1 MQTALLIAP
10 ELVTAMAAGFFF
22 CSTLVK
28 VRHGVLQVAAL
39 AAGGAAFCFSALTV
53 AKSGLIFHAVYT
65 IDPLSQAFKLIVYAG
80 VVLILWIGAGLRGIT
95 RSFSAEYY
103 LFLTLCCLGLSIMV
117 SAAELITMIIGIE
130 IASYALYVLLPL
142 RSGRSE
148 RQPLEAGIK
157 YVFFGGA
164 ATAVSLYGMSYLFG
178 IVRSTYLVDILQV
191 LPDLLVTQPLAV
203 IGLAMLVASIC
214 YKLALAP
221 MHYWMP
227 DVFVGAAHETSCLIA
242 TLPKAAAVCLLLRF
256 LSIAGTDAHTVVQ
269 IFGAMA
275 MVSMFI
281 GNLSALGQQ
290 DVKRLLAYSGIAH
303 AGYLLVGIL
312 ALNRIGISAVIYY
325 TAGYVVMTAACFFVL
340 YRIAPQGENITVD
353 DLRNLHR
360 RSPLLAAT
368 LAVGAM
374 GLAGI
379 PPTVGF
385 TGKLFMFAGALQR
398 GNYLLAVS
406 GILNICIGAFY
417 YLRLVRAAYA
427 MENGRADPVELP
439 LHARVC
445 AMVLVAAIL
454 GAGIFPGIFFDA
466 VLPAVL
472 TLIRFS

>member
-1 MQTALLIAP
+1 MQTAFLVAP
-10 ELVTAMAAGFFF
+10 ELVTITAAIFFF
-22 CSTLVK
+22 FSTLVK
-28 VRHGVLQVAAL
+28 VREAVLQAA
-39 AAGGAAFCFSALTV
+39 AFIAGGVALCFSVLTF

-65 IDPLSQAFKLIVYAG
+65 IDPLSQAFKLMVYAG
-80 VVLILWIGAGLRGIT
+80 LVLVVWVGAGLRGISE
-95 RSFSAEYY
+95 RFFAEYH
-103 LFLTLCCLGLSIMV
+103 LFLTLGCLGLSIMV

-142 RSGRSE
+142 RSGRYE
-148 RQPLEAGIK
+148 REPLEAGIK

-178 IVRSTYLVDILQV
+178 VTRSTYLADIVRV
-191 LPDLLVTQPLAV
+191 LPDLLPTQPLAV
-203 IGLAMLVASIC
+203 IGLVMVVAGIC

-227 DVFVGAAHETSCLIA
+227 DVFVGAAHETSCFIA
-242 TLPKAAAVCLLLRF
+242 TLPKTAAVCLLLRF
-256 LSIAGTDAHTVVQ
+256 LSIAGAEAHVVMQ
-269 IFGAMA
+269 VFEAMA
-275 MVSMFI
+275 VASMFI

-290 DVKRLLAYSGIAH
+290 DVKRLLAYSGVAH
-303 AGYLLVGIL
+303 AGYLLIGML
-312 ALNRIGISAVIYY
+312 ALNRIGISAAIYY

-340 YRIAPQGENITVD
+340 YRLAPQGENITVD
-353 DLRNLHR
+353 DLRGLHR

-368 LAVGAM
+368 LAVAAM

-385 TGKLFMFAGALQR
+385 TGKFFMFTGALQR
-398 GNYLLAVS
+398 GNYLLAVC

-427 MENGRADPVELP
+427 MENGKAEPVELP

-445 AMVLVAAIL
+445 AVVLAGAIL
-454 GAGIFPGIFFDA
+454 GAGMFPGVFFNA

-472 TLIRFS
+472 TLVRLS